1 MCTSPSQL
9 TAQNIFISLLMLLT
23 FYSSVDITVA
33 SSQQKINMIS
43 NYVNLLMFQAKTEE
57 RKLLPQRTESQESD
71 HDEEPRE
78 NQKLNKENKP
88 KDKVEK

>member
-1 MCTSPSQL
+1 
-9 TAQNIFISLLMLLT
+9 
-23 FYSSVDITVA
+23 
-33 SSQQKINMIS
+33 
-43 NYVNLLMFQAKTEE
+43 MFQAKTEE

-88 KDKVEK
+88 KDKVERLDIHMCIQMTQITIYRQGM

>member
-1 MCTSPSQL
+1 
-9 TAQNIFISLLMLLT
+9 MLLT
-23 FYSSVDITVA
+23 LYSLVDIAVA
-33 SSQQKINMIS
+33 SSQEKRYRIS

-71 HDEEPRE
+71 HDEEARE
-78 NQKLNKENKP
+78 NQMLNKENKP